1 MILCPLCGGVPG
13 AGSRNGTCRC
23 KALVRWS
30 TDGGPTWSFGTVGCP
45 MVTMDE
51 WGRVEVWNDP
61 ALSLGGAVPE
71 DRAEAM
77 VRSVVEI
84 PDREERAAVHE
95 VLGS

>member
-1 MILCPLCGGVPG
+1 
-13 AGSRNGTCRC
+13 
-23 KALVRWS
+23 
-30 TDGGPTWSFGTVGCP
+30 